1 MSRCLPTV
9 RGEIFTQG
17 LILLLLMAT
26 ATHAAPRAKKK
37 QKVMKSEAV
46 VIKDQARTTGS
57 APAPTAGKLTD
68 EQGNA
73 LAAPKGGAHARRPV
87 LFTVSLG
94 NRFSP
99 SDTNAVQMA
108 QTTATQNML
117 RPNENIYY
125 GSGASLYDAT
135 GSFVPEPALRIEC
148 EIPFERVPFL
158 PSWGPFTATVSL
170 EGAFT
175 GTTNLLGSTGNFRYQ
190 NPQANAL
197 ALTDLTYSGNLTV
210 TEKHYNLTPM
220 VGFGV
225 DFQAPFMRALA
236 DMRFLMR
243 IAGGFAM
250 QSGTRNYSLALNPQ
264 YVSAGSYSDT
274 YVIQSSLSQTYAMA
288 FLLAARGDVG
298 FRFRIA
304 QKLHVSVMGSYMV
317 FYGSLPITTL
327 GTFGERGASYGNT
340 YQKVIATSDSQD
352 YTSLI
357 PAAFLALSYEL

>member
-1 MSRCLPTV
+1 MHARQYRVTCVYKATIVAMRIEVRMSRCLPTV
-9 RGEIFTQG
+9 RGDFFAQG
-17 LILLLLMAT
+17 IILLLMMAT

-37 QKVMKSEAV
+37 QKVIKTEAV
-46 VIKDQARTTGS
+46 VIKDRVRTEGS
-57 APAPTAGKLTD
+57 AQALADGKTHGLTD

-73 LAAPKGGAHARRPV
+73 LAAAQARRPI

-94 NRFSP
+94 NRFSQP
-99 SDTNAVQMA
+99 DSNAVAMA
-108 QTTATQNML
+108 QSTATQNML

-135 GSFVPEPALRIEC
+135 GAFVPEPALRIEC

-158 PSWGPFTATVSL
+158 PAWVPFTLTASL

-210 TEKHYNLTPM
+210 SEHHYNLTPM

-225 DFQAPFMRALA
+225 DLQAPFMQSWA

-243 IAGGFAM
+243 IAGGFTM
-250 QSGTRNYSLALNPQ
+250 QSGTRNYSLSLNPQ

-304 QKLHVSVMGSYMV
+304 QKLHLSLMGSYMLL
-317 FYGSLPITTL
+317 YGSLPLTTL
-327 GTFGERGASYGNT
+327 GTFGERGA
-340 YQKVIATSDSQD
+340 
-352 YTSLI
+352 
-357 PAAFLALSYEL
+357 